1 MPIQYYFLD
10 WKQIRQVSFIFCFR
24 SHPRN
29 QHVLQCIELLVRQNI
44 YDIRD
49 YLQQQVY
56 DVIKCNLTAPENLK
70 RLLTLKILNNIAKES
85 NHQVKSNLH
94 GLL

>member
-1 MPIQYYFLD
+1 MPIQYYFFSF
-10 WKQIRQVSFIFCFR
+10 KQIRQFSFKFCFR

-29 QHVLQCIELLVRQNI
+29 QHVLQCIELVVNQNI

-49 YLQQQVY
+49 DLQQQVY

-70 RLLTLKILNNIAKES
+70 RLLTLKILHNIAKES
-85 NHQVKSNLH
+85 NQQVT
-94 GLL
+94 